1 MIGEVSK
8 FRGQIAVVT
17 GGAGF
22 VGSHLVDRLLAD
34 GLRVVA
40 LDNFVTGKAENLT
53 HLEGNPDFQLVEQD
67 VSEPYTIEGEVDFVF
82 HLASPA
88 SPIDYVEI
96 PIETLK
102 AGSDA
107 SHHALDLAKDHDAT
121 FLLASTS
128 EVYGDPEVH
137 PQPETYWGNVN
148 SIGVRSCYDE
158 AKRYAEAVTMAY
170 HRVHQLD
177 TKIVRIFNTYGP
189 RMRLDDGRVVP
200 AFIGQALRGE
210 PMTIFGDGSQT
221 RSFCYV
227 SDLVDGIWR
236 LARSD
241 FHEPVNC
248 GNSNEM
254 SIRAF
259 AESIARISGVDLTVE
274 DRPLPPDDPK
284 VRQPDISRAREV
296 LDWEPRVAFDDGIR
310 ETIDYFKGVLAS
322 A

>member
-1 MIGEVSK
+1 MIREVSEL
-8 FRGQIAVVT
+8 RGQTAVVT

-34 GLRVVA
+34 GLKVVA
-40 LDNFVTGKAENLT
+40 LDNFVTGKAENLS
-53 HLEGNPDFQLVEQD
+53 HLEGHSDFQLIEQD
-67 VSEPYTIEGEVDFVF
+67 VSEPYPIDGKVDFVF

-102 AGSDA
+102 AGSHA
-107 SHHALDLAKDHDAT
+107 SHHALDLAKDHGAT

-227 SDLVDGIWR
+227 NDLVEGIWR

-254 SIRAF
+254 SIRGF

-310 ETIDYFKGVLAS
+310 ETIEYFKGVLAS